1 MANVLLLASNRE
13 RANDMRSLLRLD
25 GHEVAIERS
34 LDRWLDVERSV
45 RPELV
50 VANVE
55 SMATTLQ
62 QAAQP
67 ARGFPAPLLFI
78 HGEDGFFNEVHLDER
93 LIDRIASPFTDVE
106 LLARVDALIRVKQ
119 VIQGDPAVRRAWR
132 GQNETPEQEP
142 EKSDNFLGR
151 LGGFLGRRIPRA
163 TLPLGPY
170 LEVAARVADW
180 ADRRD
185 AFEPGHA
192 ERVTTFCAMIAEGLG
207 LGSHETTCL
216 LRAAMLHDIGK
227 VAMPLEILH
236 KEGPLQEGQMRL
248 MRTHTRRGAAILNA
262 LDPDPEVTDTILY
275 HHERP
280 DGSGYYERS
289 AEEVPRAAKILAVA
303 EVFDAMT
310 SSRVTR
316 TVPVQEAL
324 GMLES
329 SRGIRLDSDCVD
341 ALVDKLRPR
350 PLCIPLTPMI

>member
-1 MANVLLLASNRE
+1 MANVLVLASNRE

-25 GHEVAIERS
+25 GHQVAIERS
-34 LDRWLDVERSV
+34 IDRWHDAERSV

-55 SMATTLQ
+55 SMTATLQ
-62 QAAQP
+62 HAVQP

-78 HGEDGFFNEVHLDER
+78 HGEDGFFNEIHLDER
-93 LIDRIASPFTDVE
+93 LIDRISSPFTDVE
-106 LLARVDALIRVKQ
+106 LLARVDALIRVRQ
-119 VIQGDPAVRRAWR
+119 VIQGGLADRK
-132 GQNETPEQEP
+132 P
-142 EKSDNFLGR
+142 EKSGSFLSR
-151 LGGFLGRRIPRA
+151 LGGILSRRIPRA

-180 ADRRD
+180 ADARD

-192 ERVTTFCAMIAEGLG
+192 ERVTSFCAMIAEGLS
-207 LGSHETTCL
+207 LGCHETTCL

-248 MRTHTRRGAAILNA
+248 LRTHTRRGVAILDA

-280 DGSGYYERS
+280 DGSGYYKRS
-289 AEEVPRAAKILAVA
+289 AGDIPRTAKILAVA

-310 SSRVTR
+310 SSKVTR
-316 TVPVQEAL
+316 TASTQEAL

-329 SRGIRLDSDCVD
+329 SRGISLDSDCVE

-350 PLCIPLTPMI
+350 PLCIPLAPLI